1 MSKKPSSVVVVFTV
15 GFLGLAV
22 VLAVFHANV
31 PALVISVFLACGVAS
46 LLYGILEG
54 VTGASVNFGGWLQ
67 VGGSGAVLLGS
78 AWLFNSPLDQQ
89 LTRIRAENRFEEY
102 GFDFD
107 ERAVPS
113 DGWFAIDE
121 GTGIPVEVAFTDPVT
136 DRVVEIVQRPISASL
151 RLRLAS
157 EEGTDRYLVLG
168 TSATVSQAVGYVPGR
183 DLISAVDSVGW
194 QPGTV
199 YGPQRLFLSPEG
211 DLPPG
216 AERRWGNTECRGES
230 MPFEIEVVRLYGFTD
245 YDLRRCD
252 GGAGAGVDY
261 SSSLNND
268 HGELV
273 ELMIQSERRRFLIV
287 VVAADHRPPGERQE
301 PNLPPWSSFLVIEM
315 ESTGP

>member
-1 MSKKPSSVVVVFTV
+1 MSKKPSPVAVVFTV
-15 GFLGLAV
+15 GFLALAV

-31 PALVISVFLACGVAS
+31 PALVISVVLACGVSS

-102 GFDFD
+102 GFDFN

-121 GTGIPVEVAFTDPVT
+121 RTGIPVEVAFTDPVT
-136 DRVVEIVQRPISASL
+136 DRVVEIVQRPISAIL
-151 RLRLAS
+151 RLRLTS
-157 EEGTDRYLVLG
+157 EEGTDRYFVLG
-168 TSATVSQAVGYVPGR
+168 TSATVSQAIGYVPGR

-199 YGPQRLFLSPEG
+199 YGPQRLFLSPED

-252 GGAGAGVDY
+252 AGEGAGVDY

-273 ELMIQSERRRFLIV
+273 ELMIQGERRRFLIV
-287 VVAADHRPPGERQE
+287 VVAADHRPPVERQE